1 MQDYASQPGWFRYA
15 VIAAAVLLLCSCQ
28 ATETPTVRGQSPE
41 PPLACLAGA
50 GCPICQTP
58 PGVAPGVGHD
68 EWLCDG
74 GDFHLPA
81 AVRRDGRVVG
91 LEQEDSVAHYETFD
105 GRTVVTPSSQVCIYA
120 PRFGAARKVID
131 LHEYQQ
137 SAMLLGAV
145 HRAAPTNVDERA
157 QPATGLA
164 QTEPVLHRRNVPPG
178 LLSKRRQAGG
188 LERRRRAAAVVGTLA
203 PYANLQV
210 VRTGQAEWAE
220 KVSTARSSLAALT
233 WTADQGA
240 QVVLGVLRA
249 KAEVSLQ
256 QPGVIYQ
263 TEEPDRSK
271 LRVIKLASTD
281 HALPGD
287 EVEFTFRL
295 DNVGARTIGR
305 VSLIDNLTTRLEY
318 VEESQQSTLPADFQT
333 HPNEGGSLV
342 LEWDFNEPLKPGEGG
357 VVRFRCRVR

>member
-1 MQDYASQPGWFRYA
+1 M
-15 VIAAAVLLLCSCQ
+15 IAASVLLLCSCQ
-28 ATETPTVRGQSPE
+28 ATTAPTIRGQSPQLSAE
-41 PPLACLAGA
+41 CLPGA
-50 GCPICQTP
+50 GCPVCQSP
-58 PGVAPGVGHD
+58 PGVAPGIGHD

-81 AVRRDGRVVG
+81 AVRRDGSVVG
-91 LEQEDSVAHYETFD
+91 LEQEDSVAHYDTYD

-120 PRFGAARKVID
+120 PRFGAVRKVID
-131 LHEYQQ
+131 LHEYNQ
-137 SAMLLGAV
+137 SAMLLGTV
-145 HRAAPTNVDERA
+145 QRAAPDNVDERA
-157 QPATGLA
+157 QVATGLA
-164 QTEPVLHRRNVPPG
+164 QTEPVLYRREVPPG
-178 LLSKRRQAGG
+178 LLSERRQAGG
-188 LERRRRAAAVVGTLA
+188 LERRRRAADVVGTLA
-203 PYANLQV
+203 PYANLQI
-210 VRTGQAEWAE
+210 VRTGQAEWTE

-249 KAEVSLQ
+249 KAEVSLR

-263 TEEPDRSK
+263 TEEPDQSK

-305 VSLIDNLTTRLEY
+305 VSLVDNLTTRLEY
-318 VEESQQSTLPADFQT
+318 VDGSQESTLPADFETQK
-333 HPNEGGSLV
+333 NEGGSLV
-342 LEWDFNEPLKPGEGG
+342 LKWNFTEPLKAGEGG
-357 VVRFRCRVR
+357 IVRFRCRVR